1 MQGTYVSR
9 NLVTPLSPDYCASSS
24 SQTRSNPVA
33 ARATA
38 TRVNEVTRPQSN
50 RAPGP
55 LYDPFLSLSLASP
68 YSANSPAPLA
78 TRLTFKTSF
87 LRASSPTQLPG
98 VSINSEP
105 TVSLPISFRVALR
118 SYKLFSG
125 NDKNSPKFRG
135 LRNSLGRMELF
146 FTFFPFLFFFF
157 IGAFNC
163 ARTEPRS
170 SFQSSFILTY
180 LESTQVKYNVCSRTI
195 FNSFLITT

>member
-1 MQGTYVSR
+1 MSR

-55 LYDPFLSLSLASP
+55 LSLSLSP

-146 FTFFPFLFFFF
+146 FPFLFFFF
-157 IGAFNC
+157 IGEQAFNC

-180 LESTQVKYNVCSRTI
+180 LESTQVKCMFSYN
-195 FNSFLITT
+195 F